1 MARIERVR
9 VQCQRYLVFILF
21 LCGEKGMGFGG
32 DFNTE
37 NGPSFSESP

>member
-1 MARIERVR
+1 MARIGRVR
-9 VQCQRYLVFILF
+9 VQRLRYLVFILV
-21 LCGEKGMGFGG
+21 LGGEKGMGFGG